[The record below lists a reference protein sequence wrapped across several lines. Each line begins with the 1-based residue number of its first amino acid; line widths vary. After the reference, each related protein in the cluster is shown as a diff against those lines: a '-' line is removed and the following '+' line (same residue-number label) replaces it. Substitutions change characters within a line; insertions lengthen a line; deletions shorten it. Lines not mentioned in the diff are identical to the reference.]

1 MSIPVL
7 MYHHVNT
14 LEDSFTISPDDFQ
27 AQMEYL
33 ARENYQTLFLDE
45 LINSLKERKE
55 KRKVVLTFDDG
66 YLDNWVYAYP
76 ILKKYNLKATI
87 FVITSRIKEKS
98 TSCRP
103 NLEDVWSGKI
113 KEEGLPRISDHYQS
127 NLRCVRNLE
136 GSDDHINWEEVK
148 EMSQSSLIDIQSHSH
163 LHSYCYVGDKI
174 VDYNQGKKWRIGWLT
189 NGDLRL
195 GIPIYED
202 KPALAGRRYF
212 DDQGLRDRLIEY
224 VSRKWGERFFE
235 KNDWQKELDGVA
247 SDYRTRNE
255 LKANYETLEKRKKRI
270 KDELLLS
277 KSIIEKKLDK
287 KCSFI
292 AWPGGA
298 YDNDL
303 VKWAKECGYLGA
315 VTTQP
320 GANTIHTDPMYLKR
334 FEVKKGDLCWFKKR
348 LLIYSHNFT
357 ASIYP
362 KMRELF

>member
-7 MYHHVNT
+7 MYHHVNE
-14 LEDSFTISPDDFQ
+14 LKDRFTIPPDYFDN
-27 AQMEYL
+27 QMKYL
-33 ARENYQTLFLDE
+33 ARKNYQTLFLDE

-55 KRKVVLTFDDG
+55 KRKVALTFDDG

-98 TSCRP
+98 SSYRP
-103 NLEDVWSGKI
+103 HLGNVWNGEVKKENLPKI
-113 KEEGLPRISDHYQS
+113 SNHYQS
-127 NLRCVRNLE
+127 NLKCVRNSA
-136 GSDDHINWEEVK
+136 GSDDHIAWEEAR
-148 EMSQSSLIDIQSHSH
+148 EMWQSGLIDIQSHSH
-163 LHSYCYVGDKI
+163 LHSYCYVSNKI
-174 VDYNQGKKWRIGWLT
+174 VDYNQGKKWRISWLT
-189 NGDLRL
+189 DEDMRL

-212 DDQGLRDRLIEY
+212 DDPGLRDRLAEY
-224 VSRKWGERFFE
+224 VSQRGEGKFFE
-235 KNDWQKELDGVA
+235 RENWKKELDEVVNE
-247 SDYRTRNE
+247 YRRRNK
-255 LKANYETLEKRKKRI
+255 LKDNYETPEKRKKRI
-270 KDELLLS
+270 KSELLLS
-277 KSIIEKKLDK
+277 KNIVEEKLNK

-303 VKWAKECGYLGA
+303 VMWAKECGYLGA

-320 GANTIHTDPMYLKR
+320 GANISNTDPMYLKR
-334 FEVKKGDLCWFKKR
+334 FEIKRGNLGWFKRR
-348 LLIYSHNFT
+348 LFIYSHNLT

-362 KMRELF
+362 KMRGL